1 MNVDDLIWII
11 LLSDPRDSE
20 SMSEGTIYEI
30 FLLFPFIFPSILFF
44 FRYRG
49 LKKVEIPRK
58 VDAAV
63 LKQRLDIAER
73 NLTRAGKGQDL
84 IVKSALIM
92 LLSSIYFV
100 IDPEHHYDYDSFL
113 GSFGLPLSV
122 ATLIILTLIIIFDD
136 NSEQEKVNNIKELI
150 RKKSWKSYD
159 DYDWETLIK
168 HESRLK
174 NLLVAELDKYL
185 EHHSLNHMKKKI
197 KSEKIRTIR
206 GHWYKHLESD
216 LTSSSEKFEGEIRIR
231 RPNGQMIN
239 LENLTAEEYL
249 ADMITRN
256 PEKFPPERLTRLKKE
271 RSLSEDFIRLS
282 LELKNDKK
290 RENVSQLITI
300 LNVWKE
306 AGSITEQ
313 EYEEARENIEKV

>member
-1 MNVDDLIWII
+1 
-11 LLSDPRDSE
+11 
-20 SMSEGTIYEI
+20 
-30 FLLFPFIFPSILFF
+30 
-44 FRYRG
+44 
-49 LKKVEIPRK
+49 
-58 VDAAV
+58 
-63 LKQRLDIAER
+63 
-73 NLTRAGKGQDL
+73 
-84 IVKSALIM
+84 
-92 LLSSIYFV
+92 
-100 IDPEHHYDYDSFL
+100 
-113 GSFGLPLSV
+113 
-122 ATLIILTLIIIFDD
+122 
-136 NSEQEKVNNIKELI
+136 
-150 RKKSWKSYD
+150 
-159 DYDWETLIK
+159 
-168 HESRLK
+168 
-174 NLLVAELDKYL
+174 
-185 EHHSLNHMKKKI
+185 MKKKI